1 MKKIILTMFLM
12 VIFYPKITAQN
23 IVKGI
28 VVDYNSEKPI
38 QGVSISLQSTTVK
51 TKANGTR
58 NNQNIFN

>member
-1 MKKIILTMFLM
+1 M

-38 QGVSISLQSTTVK
+38 QGVSISLQSTTV
-51 TKANGTR
+51 
-58 NNQNIFN
+58 